1 MKKNDYNFCFQKKLI
16 PVITCLFLNSHISFA
31 TEVNTH
37 RRTSFESIE
46 NLKQSTIRGRV
57 LSANETLPGVTVSV
71 KDNPSQ
77 ATATDLDGNFAIEAP
92 IGSMLVFQMVGFET
106 VETPATNQ
114 TMTINLE
121 PSITSLDEIVVTGY
135 STQKKENIT
144 ASVATVDGDKLRD
157 VSSPSV
163 GNMLQGKVAGVDVV
177 SSTGRPGDNPNIR
190 IRGRSSIYSDISP
203 LWVVDGVIQHGVPN
217 INPNDVESMSVLK
230 DAAATTQ
237 YGSRGTNGVI
247 VVTTKRALREGEGT
261 FSVNLSSGV
270 SKFNFGNFELM
281 NSQELWDYYQT
292 FPNQKDID
300 PNVTK
305 DVLNND
311 YNWIKNGTQTA
322 PVN

>member
-144 ASVATVDGDKLRD
+144 ASVATVDGDK
-157 VSSPSV
+157 
-163 GNMLQGKVAGVDVV
+163 
-177 SSTGRPGDNPNIR
+177 
-190 IRGRSSIYSDISP
+190 
-203 LWVVDGVIQHGVPN
+203 
-217 INPNDVESMSVLK
+217 
-230 DAAATTQ
+230 
-237 YGSRGTNGVI
+237 
-247 VVTTKRALREGEGT
+247 
-261 FSVNLSSGV
+261 
-270 SKFNFGNFELM
+270 
-281 NSQELWDYYQT
+281 
-292 FPNQKDID
+292 
-300 PNVTK
+300 
-305 DVLNND
+305 
-311 YNWIKNGTQTA
+311 
-322 PVN
+322 